1 MVDFGV
7 CGFVVQICQLVGMCG
22 LMVKLDGFI
31 IEMLIIVNFCE
42 GLNVFQY
49 FIFIYGVC
57 KGLVDIVLKIVNFG
71 YLICCLVD
79 VVQDLVVIEDDCG
92 ILEGII
98 MMLVIEGGD
107 VKELLCDCV
116 LGCVIVEDVLKL
128 GIVDILVLCNMLLY
142 EYWCD
147 LLEVNF
153 VDFVKVCFV
162 VFCDID
168 FGVCVYCYGCDLVC
182 GYFINKGEV
191 IGVIVVQFIGELGI
205 QLMMC
210 MFYIGGVVFC
220 VVVEFSIQVKNKG
233 SIKFSN
239 VKLVVNFSGKLVIIF
254 CNIELKLIDEFG
266 CIKESYKVFY
276 GVVMVKGD
284 GEQVVGGEIV
294 VNWDLYIMLVI
305 IEVSGF
311 ICFIDMIDGQIII
324 CQIDELIGLFLLV
337 VLDFVECIVGGKD
350 LCLVLKIVDV
360 QGNDVLISGIDMFVQ
375 YFLLGKVIVQLE
387 DGVQISFGDILVCIL
402 QEFGGIKDIIGG
414 LLCVV
419 DLFEVCCLKEL
430 VILVEISG
438 IIFFGK
444 EIKGKCCLV
453 IILVDGSELYEEMI
467 LKWCQFNV
475 FEGECVECGD
485 VVFDGLEVLY
495 DILCLCGVYVVICYI
510 VNEVQDV
517 YCLQG
522 VKINDKYIEV
532 IVCQM
537 LCKVIIESVGSF
549 DFFEGE
555 QVEYFCVKIVNC
567 ELEVNGKVGVMFFCD
582 LLGII
587 KVFLV
592 IEFFIFVVLFQE
604 IICVL
609 IEVVVVGKCDELC
622 GLKENV
628 IVGCLILVGIGYVY
642 YQDCMC
648 CCVVGELL
656 VVLQV
661 SVEEVFV
668 NLVELLNV
676 GLGGFDND

>member
-1 MVDFGV
+1 
-7 CGFVVQICQLVGMCG
+7 
-22 LMVKLDGFI
+22 
-31 IEMLIIVNFCE
+31 
-42 GLNVFQY
+42 
-49 FIFIYGVC
+49 
-57 KGLVDIVLKIVNFG
+57 
-71 YLICCLVD
+71 
-79 VVQDLVVIEDDCG
+79 
-92 ILEGII
+92 
-98 MMLVIEGGD
+98 
-107 VKELLCDCV
+107 
-116 LGCVIVEDVLKL
+116 
-128 GIVDILVLCNMLLY
+128 
-142 EYWCD
+142 
-147 LLEVNF
+147 
-153 VDFVKVCFV
+153 
-162 VFCDID
+162 
-168 FGVCVYCYGCDLVC
+168 
-182 GYFINKGEV
+182 
-191 IGVIVVQFIGELGI
+191 
-205 QLMMC
+205 
-210 MFYIGGVVFC
+210 
-220 VVVEFSIQVKNKG
+220 
-233 SIKFSN
+233 
-239 VKLVVNFSGKLVIIF
+239 
-254 CNIELKLIDEFG
+254 
-266 CIKESYKVFY
+266 
-276 GVVMVKGD
+276 
-284 GEQVVGGEIV
+284 
-294 VNWDLYIMLVI
+294 MLVI

-311 ICFIDMIDGQIII
+311 VCFIDMIDGQIIM

-360 QGNDVLISGIDMFVQ
+360 QGNDVLILGIDMLVQ

-438 IIFFGK
+438 IVFFGK

-453 IILVDGSELYEEMI
+453 IILVDGSDLYEEMI

-485 VVFDGLEVLY
+485 VIFDGLEVLY

-537 LCKVIIESVGSF
+537 LCKVIIVNVGSF
-549 DFFEGE
+549 DFLEGE

-567 ELEVNGKVGVMFFCD
+567 ELEVNGKVGVIYFCD

-648 CCVVGELL
+648 CCVVGEVL

-661 SVEEVFV
+661 IVEDVFV
-668 NLVELLNV
+668 SLVELLNV
-676 GLGGFDND
+676 GLGGFDNE